1 MLRTVQTILIAVVMT
16 VSTLALAG
24 PAEAARDFR
33 SCAQMHRTFK
43 FGVAKS
49 VAAAHRAERSGHKKP
64 AVRPAVYR
72 VNRESDRDHDGTACE
87 VRDL

>member
-1 MLRTVQTILIAVVMT
+1 MLRTVQTSLIAVAMT
-16 VSTLALAG
+16 ASTLAFAG
-24 PAEAARDFR
+24 PAEAVTDFR

-49 VAAAHRAERSGHKKP
+49 VAAAHRQERSGHKKP

-72 VNRESDRDHDGTACE
+72 INRESDRDHDGTACE
-87 VRDL
+87 VFVN